1 MAKQNIIDPVAY
13 FEQLPHDPNDPN
25 PWQALFFDKS
35 TPFDDTAK
43 AAFLFDQGSRSRQ
56 FILPIVRPFA
66 RLFIIIIQVI
76 KIFTPK
82 NLSSPKLL
90 HKLLF
95 YAMKYFITP
104 EANYLIFRHFN
115 LGSEILQVIRDNIE
129 GVDIPLNPLKPK
141 RFADVRDNLF
151 LQHDLN
157 LFNFIIRLNKDL
169 GEKNIAIKPVPYN
182 HLKLDCVTTNGF
194 EFQKF
199 RNGWTN
205 VLDLS
210 SAIEIFTPVYQFF
223 LTDNDFWRAS
233 NSLQF
238 DETIGIYLAKI
249 LNTPENLLIV
259 NNKHP
264 MIPMTT
270 LRAGYRLTLHGLS
283 TEIAHG
289 LLVKIK
295 LNQLKNSSAH

>member
-1 MAKQNIIDPVAY
+1 MNPVEY

-35 TPFDDTAK
+35 IPFDDKAK
-43 AAFLFDQGSRSRQ
+43 AAFLYDQGSRSRQ
-56 FILPIVRPFA
+56 YVLPLVRPLA
-66 RLFIIIIQVI
+66 RLFIILIQVI
-76 KIFTPK
+76 KIFTPRK
-82 NLSSPKLL
+82 LSSPKLL
-90 HKLLF
+90 HRILF

-115 LGSEILQVIRDNIE
+115 LGSEILQVIRDNVP
-129 GVDIPLNPLKPK
+129 GVQVQMNPLKPV
-141 RFADVRDNLF
+141 RFADVKNNLF
-151 LQHDLN
+151 LLHDLN
-157 LFNFIIRLNKDL
+157 LFNFIIRLNKEL
-169 GEKNIAIKPVPYN
+169 KEKNITIKPIPRN
-182 HLKLDCVTTNGF
+182 ELKLDAVSTDGF
-194 EFQKF
+194 QFQKF

-205 VLDLS
+205 VFDLS
-210 SAIEIFTPVYQFF
+210 SAIEIFTPIYQLF

-238 DETIGIYLAKI
+238 DETIGIYLATI
-249 LNTPENLLIV
+249 LNTPENLMVV

-264 MIPMTT
+264 MIPMPT
-270 LRAGYRLTLHGLS
+270 LAAGYRLTLHGLS

-295 LNQLKNSSAH
+295 KEQSENLEMQK